1 MNSLVERLKLRR
13 LAPTFAILATLS
25 AGILIGSV
33 SAHGVHGSEGQVN
46 SSDATPLTIPNPVD
60 LSNQFSK
67 IAKEVGPAVV
77 NISTETLPKQTS
89 KSKMRGRITPLN
101 PQLNPQQQ
109 GAPDDDQ
116 GDQEEQGQGGGGA
129 TPQGPGGDQNFQ
141 DFFNHFFGGPQAEGP
156 GEDGQVR
163 EALGSGFIVDPRG
176 YIITNNHVV
185 DKADKIYVKLS
196 TDSDSNSDLGRPAK
210 VVGVDAATDIAVI
223 KIETTSP
230 LPTVKLGNSDGA
242 QVGDWVVAIGSP
254 FSLSKTVTAGIV
266 SAKNRT
272 IQPGVKG
279 QFQHFIQTD
288 AAINP
293 GNSGGPL
300 LNMAGQV
307 VGVNT
312 AIFTQSAGYEGI
324 GFAMPSNTVI
334 NTYND
339 LIGPSHK
346 VTRGS
351 IGITFQPAMSSAVS
365 RVYNF
370 KSGVMINTITPKG
383 PSDQAGLKPNDI
395 ITSVDG
401 KTVKDGDELVSIIS
415 EKKPGTSVKLGYT
428 RGGKAETATVT
439 IQDRDKLFAGND
451 HAAAPAEPNA
461 PNAPDA
467 GQTKLGLTVVDIP
480 QQFASKGIHG
490 VLVQSVK
497 PGSFADEIGQ
507 QISLQ
512 GAVINEINKMPV
524 NNKADFNRIA
534 AGLQSGQ
541 DVVFSI
547 ADPRQ
552 PAAGSTLIGGTLP

>member
-1 MNSLVERLKLRR
+1 MNSLVERLNLRR

-89 KSKMRGRITPLN
+89 KSKLRGRGVMP
-101 PQLNPQQQ
+101 QQ

-116 GDQEEQGQGGGGA
+116 GDQEDQGGGGGGA
-129 TPQGPGGDQNFQ
+129 APQGPGGDQNFQ

-156 GEDGQVR
+156 GDDGQVR

-196 TDSDSNSDLGRPAK
+196 TDSESNTDLGRPAK
-210 VVGVDAATDIAVI
+210 VVGVDPATDIAVI
-223 KIETTSP
+223 KIETTTP

-242 QVGDWVVAIGSP
+242 QVGDWVIAIGSP

-272 IQPGVKG
+272 IQPGQKG

-307 VGVNT
+307 IGVNT

-324 GFAMPSNTVI
+324 GFAMPANTVI

-339 LIGPSHK
+339 LIGPTHK

-365 RVYNF
+365 RGYNF
-370 KSGVMINTITPKG
+370 KSGVMINTVTPHG
-383 PSDQAGLKPNDI
+383 PSEQAGLKPNDI

-401 KTVKDGDELVSIIS
+401 KPVKDGDELVNIIS

-428 RGGKAETATVT
+428 RNGKADTTTVT
-439 IQDRDKLFAGND
+439 IQDREKLFAGDNK
-451 HAAAPAEPNA
+451 AATPMEPNA

-524 NNKADFNRIA
+524 NSKADFNRIA

-547 ADPRQ
+547 SDPRQ
-552 PAAGSTLIGGTLP
+552 PTAGSTLIGGTLP

>member
-1 MNSLVERLKLRR
+1 MNSLVERLRLRR

-33 SAHGVHGSEGQVN
+33 SAHGVKGSEGQVN
-46 SSDATPLTIPNPVD
+46 SSDATPLKVPDPVE
-60 LSNQFSK
+60 LGTQFSK

-77 NISTETLPKQTS
+77 NISTETLPKAARH
-89 KSKMRGRITPLN
+89 RGRVLTPQ
-101 PQLNPQQQ
+101 PQ
-109 GAPDDDQ
+109 GPDDDQ
-116 GDQEEQGQGGGGA
+116 GDQEDQGQGGGGQ

-141 DFFNHFFGGPQAEGP
+141 DFFNHFFGGQGQGEAP

-196 TDSDSNSDLGRPAK
+196 TDPDSDSDPGRLAK

-223 KIETTSP
+223 KIDSSTP
-230 LPTVKLGNSDGA
+230 LPTVKLGNSDGV
-242 QVGDWVVAIGSP
+242 QVGDWAIAIGSP
-254 FSLSKTVTAGIV
+254 LGLSKTVTAGII

-307 VGVNT
+307 IGVNT
-312 AIFTQSAGYEGI
+312 AIFTQSSGNEGV

-334 NTYND
+334 QTYND

-346 VTRGS
+346 VIRGS
-351 IGITFQPAMSSAVS
+351 IGITFQPSMSSAVG
-365 RVYNF
+365 RVYGF
-370 KSGVMINTITPKG
+370 KSGVMIATVRGKG
-383 PSDQAGLKPNDI
+383 PADQAGLKPNDI

-401 KTVKDGDELVSIIS
+401 KSIKDGDELVNIIS
-415 EKKPGTSVKLGYT
+415 EKKPGTTVKLGYT
-428 RGGKAETATVT
+428 RNGSAETATVT
-439 IQDRDKLFAGND
+439 IADRDKLFAGD
-451 HAAAPAEPNA
+451 DTATAPPDNAA
-461 PNAPDA
+461 PNAPDP
-467 GQTKLGLTVVDIP
+467 GQTKLGITVADIP

-490 VLVQSVK
+490 VIVENVK
-497 PGSFADEIGQ
+497 PGSFADEISQGL
-507 QISLQ
+507 SLQ
-512 GAVINEINKMPV
+512 GTVINEINKMPV
-524 NNKADFNRIA
+524 NNKADFNRIVSA
-534 AGLQSGQ
+534 LKSGQ
-541 DVVFSI
+541 DVVFSV
-547 ADPRQ
+547 ADPRS
-552 PAAGSTLIGGTLP
+552 PNGGSTLVGGTLP